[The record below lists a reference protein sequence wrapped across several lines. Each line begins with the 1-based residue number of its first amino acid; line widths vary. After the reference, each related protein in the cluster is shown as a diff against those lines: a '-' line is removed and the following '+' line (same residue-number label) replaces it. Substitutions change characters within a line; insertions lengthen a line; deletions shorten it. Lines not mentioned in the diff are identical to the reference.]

1 MMQTPSIVLY
11 NSLAPG
17 ALENT
22 ALYAKM
28 AEERGFRSVLVSES
42 GSDALALAQH
52 LASVT
57 ARIQVGTC
65 ITNIYL
71 RPPLLAAL
79 HAMTIDRFA
88 PGRLVLGLGTSSEA
102 LNKVYGITMEKP
114 ATALRNYLL
123 QLSSAFRGEH
133 ETLSQMKGMG
143 MTVPRAAHK
152 ILLYPGTASRLCLEV
167 AGELADGCFTSQCAP
182 HGLQEIK
189 EHVARG
195 AQRVG
200 RSLADFPILPLVH
213 CCVCDDR
220 DAALRA
226 VRRTLAAY
234 GSRPLYNRFLARQ
247 GFVKEAEQVAAAAAR
262 GDMASAALAV
272 SEDMAEQVAAMGT
285 AQECQKK
292 VEAFEKAGASYVV
305 LFPMAID
312 GDYDRSV
319 RGALQAF
326 GE

>member
-1 MMQTPSIVLY
+1 MPTPSLVLY

-17 ALENT
+17 AIENT
-22 ALYAKM
+22 VTYAKM

-57 ARIQVGTC
+57 SRIQVGTC

-88 PGRLVLGLGTSSEA
+88 PGRLILGLGTSSEA
-102 LNKVYGITMEKP
+102 LNKMYGVTMEKP
-114 ATALRNYLL
+114 AVALRNYITTLT
-123 QLSSAFRGEH
+123 SAFRGEH
-133 ETLSQMKGMG
+133 ATLSQMKTMG
-143 MTVPRAAHK
+143 MAVPQAAHK
-152 ILLYPGTASRLCLEV
+152 IHIHPGTASRLCLEV

-189 EHVARG
+189 DHIARG
-195 AQRVG
+195 AQRAG
-200 RSLADFPILPLVH
+200 RLLTDIPIAPLVH

-220 DAALRA
+220 AAALRA

-247 GFVKEAEQVAAAAAR
+247 GFVKEAEQIAAAAAK
-262 GDMASAALAV
+262 GDMATAAAAV
-272 SEDMAEQVAAMGT
+272 SEAMAEQVAAMGT
-285 AQECQKK
+285 TQECQKK

-319 RGALQAF
+319 RGTLEAF
-326 GE
+326 GQ